1 MGKRFCENCGNLL
14 GEVDLFCEKCG
25 AKVNIEEENSLYNNK
40 KSEKKYC
47 IGCGNLLDHEDRF
60 CQKCGKEV
68 LDDEE
73 LTSFTDDKDDT
84 EENDNKKNDKKKK
97 VKGIDEY
104 EDKKVCLSCGETLS
118 EDDRFCKKCGTEV
131 LNEVLDN
138 NVVDEVEYDDND
150 DKIKEKSVASFCIS
164 CGAPLNDGDRFCQ
177 KCGTEVMDEVVDND
191 DIVKENDEK
200 ITLKENK
207 DIIDDRLEDKEK
219 KEKKNEPKDRKE
231 CHVCGADLDDG
242 DIFCQK
248 CGAKVGINLE
258 NVLDNDSF
266 EEEKEEKKTTKK
278 DDDKKEKNK
287 AKAIDESKTE
297 VEDRKNKN
305 EDKDTNKKECSNCGA
320 LLNQGDIF
328 CEKCGSKVL
337 VEKPNI
343 DKNEKDLETSFEE
356 EKDKKNSKDD
366 NSSNSKGKKKLCEV
380 CHEELND
387 NDKFC
392 QKCGA
397 KVTLLEETALKQNN
411 LDDSKDNDKVIVQ
424 ENKNIE
430 PIVVKANKKKS
441 KAMTFGIILIIILL
455 IVFAVLLYFVLQD
468 KEKANSSD
476 KKGDKDTEEKDDKDK
491 PSDSDSPSDKDDKND
506 KEKDTSLVDIKLQSF
521 TSGEIIDFYY
531 SSGKY
536 TTTKPRPNS
545 SPMGKLSVQ
554 NKDFEIFDSFYR
566 YDSNWKAIG
575 AVTIYKDGEKIKIYD
590 SSLNQGLILGIDNDY
605 EQYKFVLVSLNT
617 SSNTVNNIF
626 GIEARKGVKYSKDQY
641 GMEYLSDIES
651 TVLYDIRKD
660 KKIFESHDYYDFKYI
675 NLKRVQAYQGY
686 GDDKE
691 TILLNLITEEEL
703 MNVETNDLYQC
714 GGMNFAGYGDNYIT
728 LGETD
733 CVGGPGMVD
742 LYTTDLKLVLKNV
755 SSSTLSLDGDYLF
768 FRDNN
773 VVHKYD
779 NKGNEINRYKFN
791 KVLDVIGHFFVVV
804 ENNSIVIKDEE
815 NLSVTLGGWKDTYI
829 YHSMI
834 SGYYDANVLSNE
846 NEKKAGIY
854 LIIETGE
861 NGPSSGVEYY
871 FNIDTHETNKYNLPQ
886 IGGYAKPVLYLYPEK
901 DTNVEVSFEN
911 KNYLTTTYPKYKDSW
926 KVLAKTNGDLY
937 DEDGKYYY
945 GLYWEENLN
954 HKVDFS
960 SGFYVEKDN
969 AIEFLEEKLTMLGFN
984 DRERNEFIMYWLPIL
999 EKNGK
1004 SLVYFELTEERD
1016 SYNKLNISPKPDS
1029 LLRVAI
1035 HVKKVDK
1042 KVNIKEQDLPSFERV
1057 GFTAVEW
1064 GGVVYN

>member
-1 MGKRFCENCGNLL
+1 MGKRFCESCGNLL

-25 AKVNIEEENSLYNNK
+25 AKVNIKEESSSYNNK
-40 KSEKKYC
+40 KEEKRYC
-47 IGCGNLLDHEDRF
+47 IGCGNLLDHEDKF
-60 CQKCGKEV
+60 CQKCGQEV
-68 LDDEE
+68 LDDEKIDS
-73 LTSFTDDKDDT
+73 SFDDKKDI
-84 EENDNKKNDKKKK
+84 EEDNKKNDKKKK
-97 VKGIDEY
+97 AKEIDEY

-118 EDDRFCKKCGTEV
+118 DEDRFCKKCGTEV
-131 LNEVLDN
+131 M
-138 NVVDEVEYDDND
+138 DEVEDDDND
-150 DKIKEKSVASFCIS
+150 DKIKEKSGASFCIS
-164 CGAPLNDGDRFCQ
+164 CGAPLNNGDRFCQ
-177 KCGTEVMDEVVDND
+177 KCGSEVIDDVDNNTTDEIED
-191 DIVKENDEK
+191 DETTANDK
-200 ITLKENK
+200 I
-207 DIIDDRLEDKEK
+207 D
-219 KEKKNEPKDRKE
+219 
-231 CHVCGADLDDG
+231 
-242 DIFCQK
+242 
-248 CGAKVGINLE
+248 
-258 NVLDNDSF
+258 
-266 EEEKEEKKTTKK
+266 K
-278 DDDKKEKNK
+278 DDKSHDKKEKNK
-287 AKAIDESKTE
+287 TKTIDESKTE
-297 VEDRKNKN
+297 LEDRKNKN

-343 DKNEKDLETSFEE
+343 NKNEKDLETSFEE
-356 EKDKKNSKDD
+356 EKDRKNSKDD
-366 NSSNSKGKKKLCEV
+366 NSINSKGKKKLCEV

-397 KVTLLEETALKQNN
+397 KVTLLEEATLNQNN
-411 LDDSKDNDKVIVQ
+411 FDDSKDDDKVIVQ

-430 PIVVKANKKKS
+430 PVVVKVNKKKS

-455 IVFAVLLYFVLQD
+455 IIFAVLLYFVLQD
-468 KEKANSSD
+468 KEKTNKTN
-476 KKGDKDTEEKDDKDK
+476 KKDDNKTEEKDDKDK
-491 PSDSDSPSDKDDKND
+491 PGDSDSPSDKDDKND
-506 KEKDTSLVDIKLQSF
+506 KEQDTSLEDIKLQSF

-545 SPMGKLSVQ
+545 SPMGKVSVQ
-554 NKDFEIFDSFYR
+554 NQDFEIFDSFYR
-566 YDSNWKAIG
+566 YDSNWKVIG
-575 AVTIYKDGEKIKIYD
+575 AVTIYKDGEKLKIYD

-605 EQYKFVLVSLNT
+605 EQYKFVLISLNT

-660 KKIFESHDYYDFKYI
+660 KKIFESHNYYDFKYI

-686 GDDKE
+686 GNDKE
-691 TILLNLITEEEL
+691 TILLDLITEEEL

-804 ENNSIVIKDEE
+804 ENNSIIIKDEE
-815 NLSVTLGGWKDTYI
+815 DLSVTLGGWKDNYI

-871 FNIDTHETNKYNLPQ
+871 FNIDTHETNKYDLPQ

-901 DTNVEVSFEN
+901 DTNVEISFEN
-911 KNYLTTTYPKYKDSW
+911 KDYLTTTYPKYKDSW
-926 KVLAKTNGDLY
+926 KVFAKTNGDLY

-945 GLYWEENLN
+945 GLYWEEDLN
-954 HKVDFS
+954 HKVNFS

-969 AIEFLEEKLTMLGFN
+969 AIEFLEEKLTLLGFN

-1042 KVNIKEQDLPSFERV
+1042 KINIKEQNLPTFERV

>member
-25 AKVNIEEENSLYNNK
+25 SKVSLEEENSSYSNK
-40 KSEKKYC
+40 KNEKKYC
-47 IGCGNLLDHEDRF
+47 IGCGNLLDYEDKF

-68 LDDEE
+68 LDDQK
-73 LTSFTDDKDDT
+73 LTSSFDDKDDDKDDKE
-84 EENDNKKNDKKKK
+84 EENDKNKKSKEKDS
-97 VKGIDEY
+97 Y

-131 LNEVLDN
+131 VQYDNESNDFQ
-138 NVVDEVEYDDND
+138 DED
-150 DKIKEKSVASFCIS
+150 DKTMEPQEYALFCIV
-164 CGAPLNDGDRFCQ
+164 CGAPLNNGDRFCQ
-177 KCGTEVMDEVVDND
+177 KCGSEVIDDVDNNSSDEIKD
-191 DIVKENDEK
+191 DETTTNDKIDKDDKSNDE
-200 ITLKENK
+200 
-207 DIIDDRLEDKEK
+207 EK
-219 KEKKNEPKDRKE
+219 HDRKKKSKDKRK
-231 CHVCGADLDDG
+231 CLVCDADLDDG
-242 DIFCQK
+242 DKFCQK
-248 CGAKVGINLE
+248 CGAEVVIQLNDTLDIDTTIEE
-258 NVLDNDSF
+258 NDEKNTSKKDNNKND
-266 EEEKEEKKTTKK
+266 KEDKRKTKEKK
-278 DDDKKEKNK
+278 
-287 AKAIDESKTE
+287 
-297 VEDRKNKN
+297 
-305 EDKDTNKKECSNCGA
+305 DKDENKELNKKECSNCGA
-320 LLNQGDIF
+320 LLNQEDLF

-337 VEKPNI
+337 VEASNI
-343 DKNEKDLETSFEE
+343 DKNKKDLEISSKK

-366 NSSNSKGKKKLCEV
+366 NSCNSKEKKKLCEV

-397 KVTLLEETALKQNN
+397 KVTILEEATLNQNN
-411 LDDSKDNDKVIVQ
+411 FDDSKDDDKVIIQ
-424 ENKNIE
+424 ENKDVK
-430 PIVVKANKKKS
+430 PIVEVKTKEKKS

-455 IVFAVLLYFVLQD
+455 IIFAVLLYFVLQD

-476 KKGDKDTEEKDDKDK
+476 KKDDKDTEEKDDKDK
-491 PSDSDSPSDKDDKND
+491 PNDGDSPSDKDDKED
-506 KEKDTSLVDIKLQSF
+506 KEQNTPLKDIKLQSF

-545 SPMGKLSVQ
+545 SPMGKVSVQ
-554 NKDFEIFDSFYR
+554 NKEFEIFDSFYR
-566 YDSNWKAIG
+566 YDSNWKVIG
-575 AVTIYKDGEKIKIYD
+575 AVTIYKDGDKIKIYD

-605 EQYKFVLVSLNT
+605 EMYKFILISGNT

-626 GIEARKGVKYSKDQY
+626 GIEARKGIKYEKDQY
-641 GMEYLSDIES
+641 GMEYLSNIDS
-651 TVLYDIRKD
+651 TLLYDIRKD
-660 KKIFESHDYYDFKYI
+660 KKLFESHDYYDYKYI

-703 MNVETNDLYQC
+703 MNIETNDLYQC
-714 GGMNFAGYGDNYIT
+714 GGMNFDGYGDNYIT

-742 LYTTDLKLVLKNV
+742 LYTTDLKLVLKNI

-815 NLSVTLGGWKDTYI
+815 DLSVTLGGWKDNYI

-834 SGYYDANVLSNE
+834 SGYYDSNVLANE
-846 NEKKAGIY
+846 NEKEAGIY

-871 FNIDTHETNKYNLPQ
+871 FNIDTHETKKYDLPQ

-911 KNYLTTTYPKYKDSW
+911 KDYLSTTYPKYKDSW

-945 GLYWEENLN
+945 GLYWEEDLN
-954 HKVDFS
+954 HKVNFS
-960 SGFYVEKDN
+960 SGFYLEKDN

-1016 SYNKLNISPKPDS
+1016 SYNKLNITPKPDS

-1042 KVNIKEQDLPSFERV
+1042 KVDIKEQNLPTFERV

>member
-25 AKVNIEEENSLYNNK
+25 SKVNLEEENSSYNNK
-40 KSEKKYC
+40 KSENKYC
-47 IGCGNLLDHEDRF
+47 IGCGNLLDYEDKF

-73 LTSFTDDKDDT
+73 ITSSNDDKDNK
-84 EENDNKKNDKKKK
+84 EEKDNKKEEKKKK
-97 VKGIDEY
+97 SKEIDEY
-104 EDKKVCLSCGETLS
+104 KDKKVCLSCGETLND
-118 EDDRFCKKCGTEV
+118 EDRFCKKCGTEV
-131 LNEVLDN
+131 LDYYNESSDYI
-138 NVVDEVEYDDND
+138 EDDD
-150 DKIKEKSVASFCIS
+150 DDYEIKDKTRALFCIS
-164 CGAPLNDGDRFCQ
+164 CGASLSDGDRFCQ
-177 KCGTEVMDEVVDND
+177 KCGAEVVIQLDDTLDND
-191 DIVKENDEK
+191 TVDEEKEDKKTSKKDNEK
-200 ITLKENK
+200 KNKE
-207 DIIDDRLEDKEK
+207 DRLKDEEK
-219 KEKKNEPKDRKE
+219 KEKKKESKARRK
-231 CHVCGADLDDG
+231 CLVCGADLDDG
-242 DIFCQK
+242 DKFCQK
-248 CGAKVGINLE
+248 CGAEVVILLDHT
-258 NVLDNDSF
+258 LDNDTDD
-266 EEEKEEKKTTKK
+266 EENEDKKTPKK
-278 DDDKKEKNK
+278 DIDKKDKK
-287 AKAIDESKTE
+287 DKD
-297 VEDRKNKN
+297 
-305 EDKDTNKKECSNCGA
+305 EDKDTNKIECSNCGA
-320 LLNQGDIF
+320 LLNQDDIF
-328 CEKCGSKVL
+328 CEKCGAKVL
-337 VEKPNI
+337 VESLE
-343 DKNEKDLETSFEE
+343 KNNKEKDLEMSSKE
-356 EKDKKNSKDD
+356 EKNKKDFKDKASNNSKE
-366 NSSNSKGKKKLCEV
+366 NKRLCEV
-380 CHEELND
+380 CNEELND

-392 QKCGA
+392 QKCGT
-397 KVTLLEETALKQNN
+397 KVTLLEETTIEQNN
-411 LDDSKDNDKVIVQ
+411 FDDSKENDKVIVQ
-424 ENKNIE
+424 ENKDVK
-430 PIVVKANKKKS
+430 PIVEVKTKEKKS

-455 IVFAVLLYFVLQD
+455 IIFAVLLYFVLQD
-468 KEKANSSD
+468 KEKANKTN
-476 KKGDKDTEEKDDKDK
+476 KKDDNKTEEKDDKDK
-491 PSDSDSPSDKDDKND
+491 PSDSDSPSDKDDK
-506 KEKDTSLVDIKLQSF
+506 EQDTSLEDIKLQNF

-545 SPMGKLSVQ
+545 SPMGKVSVQ

-566 YDSNWKAIG
+566 YDSNWKVIG
-575 AVTIYKDGEKIKIYD
+575 AVTIYKDGEKIKVYD
-590 SSLNQGLILGIDNDY
+590 SSLNQGLILGINNDY
-605 EQYKFVLVSLNT
+605 EQYKFVLIPGNT
-617 SSNTVNNIF
+617 SSNTINNIF

-660 KKIFESHDYYDFKYI
+660 KKIFESHDYYDYKYI

-691 TILLNLITEEEL
+691 TILLDLITEEEL
-703 MNVETNDLYQC
+703 MDVETNDLYQC
-714 GGMNFAGYGDNYIT
+714 GGMNFEGYGDNYIT

-779 NKGNEINRYKFN
+779 NKGNEINRYKFD

-815 NLSVTLGGWKDTYI
+815 DLSVALGGWKDNYI

-834 SGYYDANVLSNE
+834 SGYYDANVLANE
-846 NEKKAGIY
+846 NEKEAGIY

-871 FNIDTHETNKYNLPQ
+871 FNIDTHETKKYDLPQ

-901 DTNVEVSFEN
+901 DTNVEISFEN
-911 KNYLTTTYPKYKDSW
+911 QDYLTTTYPKYKDSW
-926 KVLAKTNGDLY
+926 KVLAKINGDLY

-945 GLYWEENLN
+945 GLYWEEELN
-954 HKVDFS
+954 HKVNFN

-969 AIEFLEEKLTMLGFN
+969 AIEFLEEKLTLLGFN

-1042 KVNIKEQDLPSFERV
+1042 KVDIKEQNLPTFERV